1 MVSGQAIHDR
11 ARALGIAP
19 AEEAAAGGGE
29 AEAQG
34 DAKIDVGWITH
45 DAVVYGPDCL
55 EEHGKEEPVIEIFL
69 AGRTVVGVVLVL
81 VPAQQRLERGIG
93 GRARL
98 VAIVLAEAG
107 TGLLTQAAQA

>member
-55 EEHGKEEPVIEIFL
+55 EEHGKEDRSLRSSWPGERLSEWCWCWYRRSSGSKEGSA
-69 AGRTVVGVVLVL
+69 AGRDSLRSCL
-81 VPAQQRLERGIG
+81 RKPAP
-93 GRARL
+93 
-98 VAIVLAEAG
+98 
-107 TGLLTQAAQA
+107 